1 MTRTTKNGDRIGRLL
16 RLAGPRPIAPHDSE
30 ERVRNAVHDVWRE
43 SVQGRQRRRFL
54 VRSGFALAA
63 AASIVAMVGLLW
75 QPTIVEEP
83 VFVGSIGRVEA
94 VKGSVW
100 LKDPAAEPGSK
111 GLRLSVG
118 DEVPAGMVVDT
129 GVLGRAAL
137 RLTSGSSLRLDRL
150 TRLQGVSDTVVAL
163 EAGALYF
170 DSGATDAAVEASLES
185 TQLAA
190 SQVEVRT
197 ELGVVQDIGTQFE
210 VRLVPSD
217 AERAAAAEPG
227 AQMRVRVRE
236 GLVNLDRNGESYDAG
251 AGVELMVD
259 SGGDLSRR
267 QVAVFGPDWE
277 WILTVAPPFE
287 IEGSTLQAFLGWV
300 SRETGLQPSFAD
312 ADTEGSSSEVVLH
325 GSILG
330 MRPDQALE
338 AVLPTCRLEHRLDSG
353 ILVIEAEGP

>member
-1 MTRTTKNGDRIGRLL
+1 
-16 RLAGPRPIAPHDSE
+16 
-30 ERVRNAVHDVWRE
+30 
-43 SVQGRQRRRFL
+43 
-54 VRSGFALAA
+54 
-63 AASIVAMVGLLW
+63 MVGLLW

-94 VKGSVW
+94 VRGSVW

-197 ELGVVQDIGTQFE
+197 EL
-210 VRLVPSD
+210 
-217 AERAAAAEPG
+217 AEPG